1 MRSRPLMV
9 EYCAGMWTYSL
20 AGRSGLPKRRV
31 QNWKDRSLKDDR
43 CQRLPLKA
51 RVLSRWP
58 LKARVRPL
66 WSQTHLGGQPTAVV
80 SSVPPTGGRNRST
93 DCPSGGKWRAFSATT
108 VLSSLAA
115 CSGNPA
121 PSKRLSTW
129 PWLTAEFK
137 LGGEGCCVV

>member
-9 EYCAGMWTYSL
+9 EYCAGMWTNSV

-58 LKARVRPL
+58 LRARVRPL
-66 WSQTHLGGQPTAVV
+66 WSQTHRGSSRLLWLAVCPPQEGGTVPLTVPFWEPLRADALHMRSCLNFHQSPIFRPDLLDFPRFAFGMV
-80 SSVPPTGGRNRST
+80 SRP
-93 DCPSGGKWRAFSATT
+93 
-108 VLSSLAA
+108 L
-115 CSGNPA
+115 
-121 PSKRLSTW
+121 
-129 PWLTAEFK
+129 
-137 LGGEGCCVV
+137 

>member
-9 EYCAGMWTYSL
+9 EYCAGMWTNSV

-51 RVLSRWP
+51 RVLSQWP

-66 WSQTHLGGQPTAVV
+66 WSQTHLGSSRLLWLAVCPPQEGGTV
-80 SSVPPTGGRNRST
+80 PLTVPVEANGEPLVPPLCLRRSQRARGT
-93 DCPSGGKWRAFSATT
+93 PHHLRDYVLALADC
-108 VLSSLAA
+108 
-115 CSGNPA
+115 
-121 PSKRLSTW
+121 
-129 PWLTAEFK
+129 
-137 LGGEGCCVV
+137 